1 MSGSPRTNKDL
12 RVLTETDHRFTIGT
26 HLLIFDSAFKSTGR
40 RRRLRTRLASKDLK
54 TRIEGAIGTYN
65 KYRSPEATAELLN
78 IQKDG
83 ERFDVSFKGTFCRTC
98 GFYDY
103 FEDLVYEILD
113 EAEIQTRI
121 LTVKEE
127 GDTENFRVTYVI
139 ED

>member
-1 MSGSPRTNKDL
+1 
-12 RVLTETDHRFTIGT
+12 
-26 HLLIFDSAFKSTGR
+26 LLSR
-40 RRRLRTRLASKDLK
+40 DLK
-54 TRIEGAIGTYN
+54 TKIEGAIGAYN
-65 KYRSPEATAELLN
+65 KYRSPEVTAELLHF
-78 IQKDG
+78 QKDG

-127 GDTENFRVTYVI
+127 WDNENFMVTYLI
-139 ED
+139 EK